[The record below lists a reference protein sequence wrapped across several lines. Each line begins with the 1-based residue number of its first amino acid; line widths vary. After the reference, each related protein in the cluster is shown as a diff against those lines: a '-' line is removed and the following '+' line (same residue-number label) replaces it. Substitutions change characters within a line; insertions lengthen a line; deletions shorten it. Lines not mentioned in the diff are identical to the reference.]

1 MDKKENTKLI
11 YGVLQDIFKNIW
23 EQQKYSEVKNGI
35 ILTLNIAILT
45 ILTRIPINE
54 DFICKVTFFILIVLF
69 FIHIFLILQSFFP
82 KNKNKENI
90 KWTNDEIN
98 IFFFGDI
105 QKLNSTKYLDIVLD
119 KYNIKKNDLSINILL
134 DLSNQIVKLS
144 EIAEYKYTS
153 FKNSIYRMYGLT
165 ILFSIYFTYSFFL
178 NQKDYKWQIMII
190 KQVKKE

>member
-134 DLSNQIVKLS
+134 DLSNQIVNVGTQR
-144 EIAEYKYTS
+144 I
-153 FKNSIYRMYGLT
+153 
-165 ILFSIYFTYSFFL
+165 
-178 NQKDYKWQIMII
+178 
-190 KQVKKE
+190 

>member
-1 MDKKENTKLI
+1 MDKKENTNLI

-54 DFICKVTFFILIVLF
+54 DFICKVTFFILLALF

-82 KNKNKENI
+82 KNKNKETIILSSKNKENI

-178 NQKDYKWQIMII
+178 N
-190 KQVKKE
+190 

>member
-105 QKLNSTKYLDIVLD
+105 QKLNSTKYLNIVLD

-144 EIAEYKYTS
+144 ETAEYKYTS

-178 NQKDYKWQIMII
+178 N
-190 KQVKKE
+190 

>member
-69 FIHIFLILQSFFP
+69 FIHIFLILQSFFS
-82 KNKNKENI
+82 KDKNKENI

-119 KYNIKKNDLSINILL
+119 KYNIKKNDLSIKILL

-144 EIAEYKYTS
+144 EIVEYKYTS
-153 FKNSIYRMYGLT
+153 FKNSIYRMCGLT
-165 ILFSIYFTYSFFL
+165 ILFSLYFTYLFFW
-178 NQKDYKWQIMII
+178 N
-190 KQVKKE
+190 

>member
-119 KYNIKKNDLSINILL
+119 KYNIKKNDLSIKILL

-144 EIAEYKYTS
+144 EIVEYKYTS

-178 NQKDYKWQIMII
+178 N
-190 KQVKKE
+190 

>member
-1 MDKKENTKLI
+1 MDNQENTKLI
-11 YGVLQDIFKNIW
+11 YSVLQDIFKNIW

-54 DFICKVTFFILIVLF
+54 DFICKVTFFILIALF

-105 QKLNSTKYLDIVLD
+105 QKLNSTKYLDILLD
-119 KYNIKKNDLSINILL
+119 KYNINKNDLSIKILL

-144 EIAEYKYTS
+144 EIVEYKYTS

-178 NQKDYKWQIMII
+178 N
-190 KQVKKE
+190 

>member
-119 KYNIKKNDLSINILL
+119 KYNIKKNDLSIKILL

-178 NQKDYKWQIMII
+178 N
-190 KQVKKE
+190 

>member
-119 KYNIKKNDLSINILL
+119 KYNINKKDLNTKILL

-144 EIAEYKYTS
+144 EIVEYKYTS

-165 ILFSIYFTYSFFL
+165 ILFSIYFTYLFFW
-178 NQKDYKWQIMII
+178 N
-190 KQVKKE
+190 

>member
-1 MDKKENTKLI
+1 MDNQENTKLI
-11 YGVLQDIFKNIW
+11 YSVLQDIFKNIW

-119 KYNIKKNDLSINILL
+119 KYNIKKNDLSIKILL

-144 EIAEYKYTS
+144 EIVEYKYTS
-153 FKNSIYRMYGLT
+153 FKNSFYRMYG
-165 ILFSIYFTYSFFL
+165 
-178 NQKDYKWQIMII
+178 
-190 KQVKKE
+190 

>member
-1 MDKKENTKLI
+1 MDNQENTKLI
-11 YGVLQDIFKNIW
+11 YSVLQDIFKNIW

-54 DFICKVTFFILIVLF
+54 NFICKVTFFILIALF

-105 QKLNSTKYLDIVLD
+105 QKLNSNKYLDILLD
-119 KYNIKKNDLSINILL
+119 KYNINKNDLSIKILL
-134 DLSNQIVKLS
+134 DLANQIVKLS
-144 EIAEYKYTS
+144 EVVEYKYTS

-165 ILFSIYFTYSFFL
+165 ILFSLYFTYLFFW
-178 NQKDYKWQIMII
+178 N
-190 KQVKKE
+190 

>member
-1 MDKKENTKLI
+1 MDNQENTKLI
-11 YGVLQDIFKNIW
+11 YSVLQDIFKNIW

-54 DFICKVTFFILIVLF
+54 NFICKVTFFILIALF

-105 QKLNSTKYLDIVLD
+105 QKLNSNKYLDILLD
-119 KYNIKKNDLSINILL
+119 KYNINKNDLSIKILL
-134 DLSNQIVKLS
+134 DLANQIVKLS
-144 EIAEYKYTS
+144 EIVEYKYTS

-165 ILFSIYFTYSFFL
+165 ILFSLYFTYLFFW
-178 NQKDYKWQIMII
+178 N
-190 KQVKKE
+190 

>member
-119 KYNIKKNDLSINILL
+119 KYNIKKNDLSIKIL
-134 DLSNQIVKLS
+134 
-144 EIAEYKYTS
+144 
-153 FKNSIYRMYGLT
+153 
-165 ILFSIYFTYSFFL
+165 
-178 NQKDYKWQIMII
+178 
-190 KQVKKE
+190 

>member
-1 MDKKENTKLI
+1 MDNQENTKLI
-11 YGVLQDIFKNIW
+11 YSVLQDIFKNIW

-54 DFICKVTFFILIVLF
+54 DFICKITFFILIALF

-119 KYNIKKNDLSINILL
+119 KYNIKKNDLSIKILL

-144 EIAEYKYTS
+144 EIVEYKYTS
-153 FKNSIYRMYGLT
+153 FKNSIYRMCGLT
-165 ILFSIYFTYSFFL
+165 ILFSLYFTYLFFW
-178 NQKDYKWQIMII
+178 N
-190 KQVKKE
+190 

>member
-105 QKLNSTKYLDIVLD
+105 QKLN
-119 KYNIKKNDLSINILL
+119 N
-134 DLSNQIVKLS
+134 
-144 EIAEYKYTS
+144 
-153 FKNSIYRMYGLT
+153 
-165 ILFSIYFTYSFFL
+165 
-178 NQKDYKWQIMII
+178 
-190 KQVKKE
+190 

>member
-1 MDKKENTKLI
+1 MDNQENTKLI
-11 YGVLQDIFKNIW
+11 YSVLQDIFKNIW

-119 KYNIKKNDLSINILL
+119 KYNIKKNDLSIKILL

-144 EIAEYKYTS
+144 EIVEYKYTS

-178 NQKDYKWQIMII
+178 N
-190 KQVKKE
+190 